1 MLVLPDS
8 SLFITLMR
16 LGFDPAE
23 TLLAHYDST
32 SLATC
37 GMVRVEVMRGMRS
50 SLAQRNLWA
59 FLDVMINVPTTNS
72 LWDQAAR
79 LGQRLARHGVTLKGP
94 DLIIA
99 TCALHVGAAV
109 ATLDS
114 DFQHVP
120 DLTVLRP
127 DWLV

>member
-8 SLFITLMR
+8 SLFIALLR
-16 LGFDPAE
+16 HGFDPSE
-23 TLLAHYDST
+23 TLLAHYEST

-37 GMVRVEVMRGMRS
+37 GMVRVEVMRGLHPSR
-50 SLAQRNLWA
+50 AQRNLWA
-59 FLDVMINVPTTNS
+59 FMNVMINVPTTNH
-72 LWDQAAR
+72 LWEQAAA
-79 LGQRLARHGVTLKGP
+79 LGQRLRSNGITLKGP

-114 DFQHVP
+114 DFERVP
-120 DLTVLRP
+120 GLTVLRP
-127 DWLV
+127 DWME